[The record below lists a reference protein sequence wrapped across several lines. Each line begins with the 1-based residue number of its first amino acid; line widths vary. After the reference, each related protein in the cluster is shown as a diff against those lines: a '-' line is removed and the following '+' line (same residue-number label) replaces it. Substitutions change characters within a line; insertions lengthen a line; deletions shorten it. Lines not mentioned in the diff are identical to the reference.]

1 MMNTENSMSKIS
13 AAYQTDHPACTRR
26 SRYAN
31 REARIRLTTKCNY
44 HCFFCHEEGG
54 CQGPSADWESLRG
67 LLLALKRQGRRE
79 ITFTG
84 GEPLLNKGVL
94 VKALMEISSW
104 AEQPDVTVITNAVLL
119 DETVIAA
126 LGRCQSAKVHVSIHD
141 PREASYQLITGQIC
155 HTAEE
160 LKPKLRRLTSGAV
173 RLKLN
178 AVITDS
184 LVEDASARAAILRYA
199 RDVGASAV
207 KYVELLETKDSS
219 AWPQKGVSAKA
230 LSRCFS
236 AEGYSEEG
244 RTLRT
249 EYWRTEDGIVLEV
262 SRCACS
268 LGCGLC
274 EATRG
279 DSFTGG
285 LYYHPCFMSPVAIS
299 MAGRSLEDVL
309 EEGDGII
316 KRFASG
322 RSAA

>member
-44 HCFFCHEEGG
+44 RCFFCHEEGG
-54 CQGPSADWESLRG
+54 CQAPAAEWDSLRD

-94 VKALMEISSW
+94 VKALDEIASW
-104 AEQPDVTVITNAVLL
+104 DVQPVVTVITNAALM
-119 DETVIAA
+119 DEMVIEA
-126 LGRCQSAKVHVSIHD
+126 LERCHSAKVHVSIHD
-141 PREASYQLITGQIC
+141 PRTAAYRQITGQTIR
-155 HTAEE
+155 TAEE
-160 LKPKLRRLTSGAV
+160 LKPVLRRLSSGSV

-178 AVITDS
+178 AVITDG
-184 LVEDASARAAILRYA
+184 LVKDENALPAILGYA
-199 RDVGASAV
+199 REVGASAV
-207 KYVELLETKDSS
+207 KFVELLETRDSS
-219 AWPQKGVSAKA
+219 CWPMKGIPAQA
-230 LSRCFS
+230 LGGLFS
-236 AEGYSEEG
+236 AAGFSEEG
-244 RTLRT
+244 KTLRT
-249 EYWRTEDGIVLEV
+249 EYWRSEDGLILEV
-262 SRCACS
+262 SRCACA

-285 LYYHPCFMSPVAIS
+285 THYHPCFFSSVSIAMS
-299 MAGRSLEDVL
+299 GRSLEDVL
-309 EEGDGII
+309 KEGDDII
-316 KRFASG
+316 NQFRAKRN
-322 RSAA
+322 AA